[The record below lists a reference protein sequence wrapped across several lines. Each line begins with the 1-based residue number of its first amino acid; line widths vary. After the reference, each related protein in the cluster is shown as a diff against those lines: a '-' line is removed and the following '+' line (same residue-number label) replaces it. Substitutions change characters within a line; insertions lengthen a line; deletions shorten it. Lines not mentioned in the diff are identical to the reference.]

1 MTTKSKEQMYFNC
14 LMIEAMVKT
23 MVIQGITDNKKLT
36 AAVDEAMMPQNNE
49 EMEAYSEAIIYAKC
63 SVLN

>member
-14 LMIEAMVKT
+14 LMIEALVKT
-23 MVIQGITDNKKLT
+23 MVIQGTTDNKKLT
-36 AAVDEAMMPQNNE
+36 AAVDEAMMPQTNE

>member
-14 LMIEAMVKT
+14 LMIEALVKT
-23 MVIQGITDNKKLT
+23 MVIQGTTDNKKLT
-36 AAVDEAMMPQNNE
+36 AAVDEVMMPQNNE

>member
-23 MVIQGITDNKKLT
+23 MIMQGVTDNEKLVT
-36 AAVDEAMMPQNNE
+36 AVDELYHPETDE
-49 EMEAYSEAIIYAKC
+49 EMEAYSEAIIYAKHGL
-63 SVLN
+63 LN

>member
-14 LMIEAMVKT
+14 LMIEAMIKT
-23 MVIQGITDNKKLT
+23 MVIQGTMDNEKLV
-36 AAVDEAMMPQNNE
+36 AAVDEIYQPQNSE

>member
-23 MVIQGITDNKKLT
+23 MVMQGTTNNEKLV
-36 AAVDEAMMPQNNE
+36 AAVDEVYQPQNNE